1 MAKRALR
8 ILSRFY
14 LVLFFSSIA
23 VLIVWGVGRP
33 NVSFESSEGNW
44 ADQEV
49 QFKGRDYED
58 ILWYFEKYKTL
69 CGLPNATLIRTTK
82 HNWYNVVAWW
92 SYWHDTKWEV
102 PYRPPLR
109 TAYFDPVCAN
119 K

>member
-1 MAKRALR
+1 MAKRPLR

-23 VLIVWGVGRP
+23 VWIVWSVGWP

-49 QFKGRDYED
+49 QFKARDYEA

-82 HNWYNVVAWW
+82 QNWYNVVAWW
-92 SYWHDTKWEV
+92 SYWHDAKWKV

-109 TAYFDPVCAN
+109 TAYFEPACAN